1 MPIAPQE
8 RNQLLLERRLLRN
21 LVALAHRCEGA
32 PPRPLLD
39 AVLLGAEPVR
49 LFVPQQR
56 RR

>member
-39 AVLLGAEPVR
+39 AVLSGAEPVR

-56 RR
+56 RG